1 MSRLA
6 STTVIGCEDARLYF
20 HTECIAMDSTTT
32 APMMTVERRLA
43 LFQNLFRQ
51 SRSQVAPSQFYQ
63 AFLATLVEVFRAEAA
78 CVWMAQSGKFHP
90 AFAANLDKV
99 GLTPGAAGWLPHE
112 QLLDGVARQGAA
124 LSIAPGQVSA
134 VGTNPLSVEL
144 LILPIMF
151 GGTAQGLIE
160 LFRAASP
167 APDNPAL
174 VAARIGELGQWCEFL
189 GDYIRSRELASLAT
203 QTESEA
209 LLRSFVMRLH
219 GAMTK
224 QEAALVAVNEGR
236 QAIGCERVSLGWLV
250 GGRATILA
258 VSGQETIN
266 SHSNVV
272 RALIGLTK
280 VAVKSGQP
288 LNMACPRAEQGAA
301 PLETSAAQT
310 PLEIYRSAV
319 EAYPAAERPR
329 WLLVIP
335 IVEPSEA
342 KHAPTKRLGALI
354 VEQFRADSIP
364 PANVQRAVVVADQVR
379 VAMQRTELL
388 AAIPFLSWWKRAAAT
403 SWLLRCGRLLLMLAV
418 VCGIVAVATV
428 PIEMRLAADGELRC
442 ESRRTVFA
450 PEDGIV
456 REVLVRHGDTLVAGQ
471 RMLSLDNFELAA
483 RQRDLTGQ
491 LLQAR
496 ERQKSLEARRS
507 GSRLT
512 EREQIDLQTALVES
526 SLAAEHLEQQIQRMQ
541 ERVDRL
547 VVVAPEA
554 GVVTNWNLEQ
564 TLLHRPVRQ
573 GDALFQQI
581 DPKGRWIV
589 ELRLLEDRSGYVAR
603 RLSELKEH
611 EKLTIDFILATEPER
626 RYPGTDLELSPRT
639 DLTADGHIVRAIVEL
654 DPANSPPL
662 RDGAEVKARLNCGQ
676 RSVGFVLFR
685 ELIEVIDTYLWY

>member
-1 MSRLA
+1 
-6 STTVIGCEDARLYF
+6 
-20 HTECIAMDSTTT
+20 MDSTTT
-32 APMMTVERRLA
+32 SPIMTVERRLA
-43 LFQNLFRQ
+43 LFQNLLRH
-51 SRSQVAPSQFYQ
+51 SRSQIAPSQFYQ
-63 AFLATLVEVFRAEAA
+63 VFFATLVEVFRAEAA
-78 CVWMAQSGKFHP
+78 CVWMVQDGKFHL
-90 AFAANLDKV
+90 AFTTNLDKV
-99 GLTPGAAGWLPHE
+99 GLTPDAACWMPHE
-112 QLLDGVARQGAA
+112 QLLEGVVRLGTA
-124 LSIAPGQVSA
+124 LCVSPGQA
-134 VGTNPLSVEL
+134 VAAGTNPLSVDL
-144 LILPIMF
+144 LLMPIIS
-151 GGTAQGLIE
+151 GGTAHGLIE
-160 LFRAASP
+160 LFRIAGA
-167 APDNPAL
+167 APDNAAL
-174 VAARIGELGQWCEFL
+174 VSARIGELSQWCEFL
-189 GDYIRSRELASLAT
+189 ADYVRTRELSSLAT
-203 QTESEA
+203 QTESEV

-219 GAMTK
+219 SAQTK
-224 QEAALVAVNEGR
+224 QEAELVAVNEGR
-236 QAIGCERVSLGWLV
+236 QAIGCERVSLGWIV

-258 VSGQETIN
+258 ASGQETIN
-266 SHSNVV
+266 SQSNVV
-272 RALIGLTK
+272 RALAGLTN
-280 VAVKSGQP
+280 VAVKSGQA
-288 LNMACPRAEQGAA
+288 LNFGFPRTEEGIA
-301 PLETSAAQT
+301 PLESPAA
-310 PLEIYRSAV
+310 PMPPEIYRPAV

-342 KHAPTKRLGALI
+342 KNGAAKRLGALI

-364 PANVQRAVVVADQVR
+364 SANVQRAVVVADQVC
-379 VAMQRTELL
+379 VAMLRTELL
-388 AAIPFLSWWKRAAAT
+388 AVIPFLSWWKRAAAT
-403 SWLLRCGRLLLMLAV
+403 TWLLRCGRLFLFLAAA
-418 VCGIVAVATV
+418 CGMVALATV

-456 REVLVRHGDTLVAGQ
+456 REVLVRHGDTLAARQ
-471 RMLSLDNFELAA
+471 QMLILDNFELAT

-512 EREQIDLQTALVES
+512 EREQVDLQTALVES
-526 SLAAEHLEQQIQRMQ
+526 SLTAEHLEQQIQRMQ

-547 VVVAPEA
+547 IVLAPEA

-603 RLSELKEH
+603 RLSELDEH
-611 EKLTIDFILATEPER
+611 EKLTIDFVLATEPET
-626 RYPGTDLELSPRT
+626 RYPGKVLELSPRT

-654 DPANSPPL
+654 DPSNSPPL

-676 RSVGFVLFR
+676 RPIGFVLFR
-685 ELIEVIDTYLWY
+685 ELIEVIYTYWWY

>member
-1 MSRLA
+1 
-6 STTVIGCEDARLYF
+6 
-20 HTECIAMDSTTT
+20 MDSTTT
-32 APMMTVERRLA
+32 APIMTVERRLA

-51 SRSQVAPSQFYQ
+51 SRSQVAPPQFYQ
-63 AFLATLVEVFRAEAA
+63 AFLATLVEVFKAEAA
-78 CVWMAQSGKFHP
+78 CVWMAQEGKFHP

-99 GLTPGAAGWLPHE
+99 GLTPDAACWSRHE
-112 QLLDGVARQGAA
+112 QLLEGVARQGTA
-124 LSIAPGQVSA
+124 LSIASGQVVDS
-134 VGTNPLSVEL
+134 GTNPLSVEL
-144 LILPIMF
+144 LLVPIVF
-151 GGTAQGLIE
+151 RGAVQGLIE
-160 LFRAASP
+160 LFRVAGT
-167 APDNPAL
+167 APDNAAL
-174 VAARIGELGQWCEFL
+174 VSARIGELGQWCEFL
-189 GDYIRSRELASLAT
+189 SDYVRSRELASLAT

-219 GAMTK
+219 NAQTK
-224 QEAALVAVNEGR
+224 QEAAFVAVNEGR
-236 QAIGCERVSLGWLV
+236 RAIGCERVSLGWFV

-258 VSGQETIN
+258 ASGQETIN
-266 SHSNVV
+266 SQSNVV
-272 RALIGLTK
+272 HALIGLTK
-280 VAVKSGQP
+280 VAVQSGQP
-288 LNMACPRAEQGAA
+288 LNMGFPRTEEGTA
-301 PLETSAAQT
+301 PLESPAAET
-310 PLEIYRSAV
+310 PPETYRSAV
-319 EAYPAAERPR
+319 EAYPVAERPR

-335 IVEPSEA
+335 VVESSDA
-342 KHAPTKRLGALI
+342 KKAPTRRLGALI

-364 PANVQRAVVVADQVR
+364 AANVQRAVVVADQVR
-379 VAMQRTELL
+379 VAMQRTELFE
-388 AAIPFLSWWKRAAAT
+388 AIPFLSWWRRAAAT
-403 SWLLRCGRLLLMLAV
+403 TWLLRCGRLFLMLAV
-418 VCGIVAVATV
+418 VCGIVALATV

-471 RMLSLDNFELAA
+471 RLLTLDNFELAS

-512 EREQIDLQTALVES
+512 EREQIDLQAALVES
-526 SLAAEHLEQQIQRMQ
+526 SLTAEQLEQQIQRMQ

-547 VVVAPEA
+547 IVLAPEA

-611 EKLTIDFILATEPER
+611 EKLTIDFVLATEPET
-626 RYPGTDLELSPRT
+626 RYPGTILELSPRT
-639 DLTADGHIVRAIVEL
+639 DLTVDGHIVRAIVEL
-654 DPANSPPL
+654 DPTNSPPL

-676 RSVGFVLFR
+676 RPVGFVLFR
-685 ELIEVIDTYLWY
+685 ELIEIIYTYLWY

>member
-1 MSRLA
+1 
-6 STTVIGCEDARLYF
+6 
-20 HTECIAMDSTTT
+20 MDSTTT
-32 APMMTVERRLA
+32 APIMTIERRLA

-51 SRSQVAPSQFYQ
+51 SRSQVAPAQFYQ
-63 AFLATLVEVFRAEAA
+63 VFLATLVEVFRAEAA
-78 CVWMAQSGKFHP
+78 CVWMAQGGKFHP
-90 AFAANLDKV
+90 AFVANLDKV
-99 GLTPGAAGWLPHE
+99 GLTPGAAGWLAHE
-112 QLLDGVARQGAA
+112 QLLDGVARQGSA
-124 LSIAPGQVSA
+124 LSIAPGQVVA
-134 VGTNPLSVEL
+134 AGTNPLSVEL
-144 LILPIMF
+144 LLVPIVS

-160 LFRAASP
+160 LFRAAGT
-167 APDNPAL
+167 APDNAAL
-174 VAARIGELGQWCEFL
+174 VSARIGELGQWCEFL
-189 GDYIRSRELASLAT
+189 GDYIRSREMALLAT

-219 GAMTK
+219 GAQTK
-224 QEAALVAVNEGR
+224 QEASLVAVNEGR

-258 VSGQETIN
+258 ASGQESIN
-266 SHSNVV
+266 TQSNVV
-272 RALIGLTK
+272 RALVGLTK
-280 VAVKSGQP
+280 VAIHSGQP
-288 LNMACPRAEQGAA
+288 LNIGLPRAVEGAA
-301 PLETSAAQT
+301 PSESTAA
-310 PLEIYRSAV
+310 PMPPEIYRSAID
-319 EAYPAAERPR
+319 AYPVSERPR

-335 IVEPSEA
+335 IAEPGDA
-342 KHAPTKRLGALI
+342 KKSPTKRLGALI

-364 PANVQRAVVVADQVR
+364 AANVQRAVVATDQVR

-403 SWLLRCGRLLLMLAV
+403 SWLLRCGRLFLLLAV
-418 VCGIVAVATV
+418 VCGLVALATV
-428 PIEMRLAADGELRC
+428 PIELRLAADGELRC

-456 REVLVRHGDTLVAGQ
+456 RDVLVRHGDTLSAGQ
-471 RMLSLDNFELAA
+471 RLLSLDNFELAS

-507 GSRLT
+507 GLRLT
-512 EREQIDLQTALVES
+512 EREQVELQTALVES
-526 SLAAEHLEQQIQRMQ
+526 SLTAQHLEQQIQRMQ

-547 VVVAPEA
+547 IVLAPEA

-581 DPKGRWIV
+581 DPNGRWIV

-603 RLSELKEH
+603 RLSELKAG
-611 EKLTIDFILATEPER
+611 EKLSIDFVLATEPET
-626 RYPGTDLELSPRT
+626 RYPGTILELSPRT

-654 DPANSPPL
+654 DPANAPPL

-676 RSVGFVLFR
+676 RSIGFVLFR
-685 ELIEVIDTYLWY
+685 ELIEVIYTYLWY